1 MAPLVLYHCAPSA
14 PSRIALLSIR
24 QLELDVEVIFI
35 HDNKGQFNQDFPQ
48 YNFSR

>member
-24 QLELDVEVIFI
+24 QLELDVEVII
-35 HDNKGQFNQDFPQ
+35 HDEGKVQ
-48 YNFSR
+48 SRFF

>member
-24 QLELDVEVIFI
+24 QLELDVEVIISDEGKVYLRFS
-35 HDNKGQFNQDFPQ
+35 KV
-48 YNFSR
+48 YNFR